1 MIYGFAR
8 QSNGHV
14 TIDSKI
20 GQGTSVKLYLPR
32 HQGGVAAVD
41 APAARAAE
49 HAATGETV
57 LVVEDEPVVR
67 GVILE
72 MLGEQGYRTLE
83 AVDGPSGLRILREGG
98 RIDLLVTDVGLPGM
112 NGRQLADQARETRP
126 DLKILFITGYAES
139 AAIADGFLQP
149 GMEMVTKPFD
159 LDNLSRRIRSMVS
172 SG

>member
-14 TIDSKI
+14 TIDSRI

-32 HQGGVAAVD
+32 HQGGVAAAD
-41 APAARAAE
+41 ASTVRTAE

-83 AVDGPSGLRILREGG
+83 AVDGPSGLRILRNSE

-139 AAIADGFLQP
+139 VVIADGFLQP
-149 GMEMVTKPFD
+149 GMEMITKPFD
-159 LDNLSRRIRSMVS
+159 LDHLSRRIRSMVS
-172 SG
+172 G